1 MSSTYDWKSDM
12 KDLLRTFIREK
23 QMTNFK
29 YKKQARELERFD
41 AYYHYNGYGGIR
53 LTKPMLDG
61 FIYGEFE
68 KSSTHYNKEVLMRD
82 FAEFLSR
89 HGYSVYVPL
98 IKSAPQKK
106 NPHIP
111 YIFTQ
116 KQLYKLFMAVDSYPL
131 EQTNNRNVLDPVLF
145 RLLYGSGLRVSE
157 ALNLRLKD
165 IEIEQEV
172 LVIRHAKNNKDRLIP
187 IAQSIA
193 KRIQFLLDT
202 YHRFSTDT
210 SFLFPSMTGNRTDQ
224 STVYRRFR
232 DYLLMAD
239 IPHTSAGP
247 RVHDLRHTFAVCC
260 LKKWVL
266 SGTELMNV
274 LPYLAAYMGH
284 ADFRA
289 TQYYLRLTADL
300 YPDLISRTEAEFGY
314 VIPGGGWQYEGK

>member
-1 MSSTYDWKSDM
+1 MSSIYEWKSDM
-12 KDLLRTFIREK
+12 KDLIRTFIREK

-29 YKKQARELERFD
+29 YKIQARELERFD
-41 AYYHYNGYGGIR
+41 AYCHYNGYGGIR

-68 KSSTHYNKEVLMRD
+68 KSSTHYKKEILMRD
-82 FAEFLSR
+82 FAEFLVR
-89 HGYSVYVPL
+89 HGYPVYVPL
-98 IKSAPQKK
+98 AKSAPQKK

-116 KQLYKLFMAVDSYPL
+116 KQLYKLFMAVDYYPL
-131 EQTNNRNVLDPVLF
+131 EKTNNRNVLDPVLF

-157 ALNLRLKD
+157 ALNLQLKD
-165 IEIEQEV
+165 IDLEQEV
-172 LVIRHAKNNKDRLIP
+172 LIIRHAKNSKDRLIP
-187 IAQSIA
+187 IAQSLA

-266 SGTELMNV
+266 SGAELTNV
-274 LPYLAAYMGH
+274 LPYLSAYMGH
-284 ADFRA
+284 TDFRA

-314 VIPGGGWQYEGK
+314 VVPKGGWLI